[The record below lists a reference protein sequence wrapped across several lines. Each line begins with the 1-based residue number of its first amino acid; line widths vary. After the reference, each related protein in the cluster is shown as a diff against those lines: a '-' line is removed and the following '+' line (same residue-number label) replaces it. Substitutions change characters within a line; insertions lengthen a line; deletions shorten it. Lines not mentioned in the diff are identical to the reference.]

1 MLAMEVVFDTI
12 KNNSD
17 ELTSYIPSYLMK
29 SIVFLFFL
37 FAASNTIS
45 AQRDLFSDE
54 SSVVVYLEGKV
65 FYNAENGLR
74 VSYGYIPSANTY
86 GIIITNRNG
95 ARFNFINV
103 RIDAFGTFA
112 DLYGM
117 SAEDGS
123 NFGFR
128 LYSGKLI
135 VGRGEPGEQIFYLE

>member
-1 MLAMEVVFDTI
+1 MRTFA
-12 KNNSD
+12 
-17 ELTSYIPSYLMK
+17 
-29 SIVFLFFL
+29 FLSL
-37 FAASNTIS
+37 LIAASFNLS
-45 AQRDLFSDE
+45 AQRELFSDE

-65 FYNAENGLR
+65 FHNSENGLN
-74 VSYGYIPSANTY
+74 VSYGYISSANSY
-86 GIIITNRNG
+86 GIVVTNRNG

-117 SAEDGS
+117 SPEDGS

-135 VGRGEPGEQIFYLE
+135 VGRGEPGEQVFYPK

>member
-1 MLAMEVVFDTI
+1 MRTF
-12 KNNSD
+12 
-17 ELTSYIPSYLMK
+17 
-29 SIVFLFFL
+29 VFLSL
-37 FAASNTIS
+37 LIAASFNLS
-45 AQRDLFSDE
+45 AQRELFSDE

-65 FYNAENGLR
+65 FHNSENGLN
-74 VSYGYIPSANTY
+74 VSYGYISSANTY
-86 GIIITNRNG
+86 GIVVTNRNG

-117 SAEDGS
+117 SPEDGS

-135 VGRGEPGEQIFYLE
+135 VGRGEPGEQVFYPK